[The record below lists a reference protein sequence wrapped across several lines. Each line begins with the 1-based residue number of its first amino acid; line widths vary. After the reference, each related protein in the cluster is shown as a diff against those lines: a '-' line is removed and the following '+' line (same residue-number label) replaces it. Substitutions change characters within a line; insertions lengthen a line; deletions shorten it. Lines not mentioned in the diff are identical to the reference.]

1 MGGLRDIRPPLGG
14 LSGRDRVR
22 NMRYAKRQKKRSIKR
37 RTIMAKHEHGKMDIR
52 DHEKTFAGF
61 IRLATWGA
69 GISIVVLIFLALTN
83 S

>member
-1 MGGLRDIRPPLGG
+1 
-14 LSGRDRVR
+14 
-22 NMRYAKRQKKRSIKR
+22 
-37 RTIMAKHEHGKMDIR
+37 MAKHEHGKMDIR